1 MPAPTAL
8 TVRTFSDRAESLAH
22 FFLRAGES
30 PRLLAWDDSVGCA
43 METALSALEWSGVV
57 GILGDDDLLLAAKL
71 NSEVAI
77 AMVERRSER
86 GSVFVYLGPRL
97 DTPPIDAQEGT
108 LLFDEPGVRA
118 LQFPTRAMAMA
129 HFLRATSG
137 TGALVNLL
145 SRRGPEVRH
154 VRRWLGAIIH
164 ELDAPRALLG
174 GWFAAS
180 TAGCLFSGDCDGEPT
195 WRYIEVGLDS

>member
-1 MPAPTAL
+1 MSAPAAIS
-8 TVRTFSDRAESLAH
+8 VRTFTDRSDGLAH
-22 FFLRAGES
+22 FFHRAGAA
-30 PRLLAWDDSVGCA
+30 PRLLAWDDSIGCP

-57 GILGDDDLLLAAKL
+57 GILADDDMLLAAKL

-77 AMVERRSER
+77 AMVERRS
-86 GSVFVYLGPRL
+86 GTASDFVYLGPRL
-97 DTPPIDAQEGT
+97 DAPPVDERDGT
-108 LLFDEPGVRA
+108 VLFDEPGVRA
-118 LQFPTRAMAMA
+118 LQFPSRALAMA

-137 TGALVNLL
+137 TGALVSLL

-174 GWFAAS
+174 GWFAAG
-180 TAGCLFSGDCDGEPT
+180 TAGCLFAGESDGELT
-195 WRYIEVGLDS
+195 WRYIEVGLES